1 MQRYFGKIIG
11 RQVLLEDDDVF
22 HLTRVM
28 RAKVGDKIEVV
39 NEGVVYLAQINRFKP
54 LEIDVVRR
62 LKENNE
68 LPNNVILIASLLKG
82 DKMDLVLQKA
92 TELGVSEIVLLETE
106 RTVVKF
112 KKDDREVKI
121 ERFNKILKEAA
132 EQSRR
137 SVIPHLFRIIDFD
150 RLHDIEADVK
160 MIAYEEESGPT
171 NSFNKIVDSIKPGQ
185 KVAILIGPEGG
196 FAEHEVEIA
205 MHHGYKKVSLGKRI
219 LRAETATFYALSVI
233 ANRLEKKNA

>member
-28 RAKVGDKIEVV
+28 RAKVGEKIEVV

-68 LPNNVILIASLLKG
+68 LPNKVVLIASLLKG
-82 DKMDLVLQKA
+82 EKMDLVLQKA
-92 TELGVSEIVLLETE
+92 TELGVFEIVLLQTE

-112 KKDDREVKI
+112 KKDEKEVKL
-121 ERFNKILKEAA
+121 ERFNRILKEAA

-137 SVIPHLFRIIDFD
+137 SVIPHLYRIIDFA
-150 RLHDIEADVK
+150 RLREIEADVK
-160 MIAYEEESGPT
+160 MIAYEGEEGPT
-171 NSFNKIVDSIKPGQ
+171 KSFNKIVESIKSEQ
-185 KVAILIGPEGG
+185 TIAILIGPEGG
-196 FAEHEVEIA
+196 FADHEVEIA
-205 MHHGYKKVSLGKRI
+205 IQRGYKKVSLGKRI
-219 LRAETATFYALSVI
+219 LRAETASFYALSVI
-233 ANRLEKKNA
+233 ANQLEKK

>member
-11 RQVLLEDDDVF
+11 RQVLLEDDDIF

-28 RAKVGDKIEVV
+28 RAKVGEKIEVV

-54 LEIDVVRR
+54 LEIDVIRR

-68 LPNNVILIASLLKG
+68 LPNKIILIAALLKG

-92 TELGVSEIVLLETE
+92 TELGVSEIVLLQTE
-106 RTVVKF
+106 RTVVRF
-112 KKDDREVKI
+112 KKDDRDIKL
-121 ERFNKILKEAA
+121 ERFSKILKEAA

-137 SVIPHLFRIIDFD
+137 SVIPHLYRIISFD
-150 RLHDIEADVK
+150 QLRDVDADIK
-160 MIAYEEESGPT
+160 MIAYEEEAGPT
-171 NSFNKIVDSIKPGQ
+171 NSFNKIVESIKPGK
-185 KVAILIGPEGG
+185 KVALLIGPEGG

-205 MHHGYKKVSLGKRI
+205 LHHGYKKVSLGKRI
-219 LRAETATFYALSVI
+219 LRAETASFYALSVI
-233 ANRLEKKNA
+233 ANYLEKKNA

>member
-39 NEGVVYLAQINRFKP
+39 NEGVVYVAQINRFKP

-68 LPNNVILIASLLKG
+68 LPNNVVLIASLLKG

-112 KKDDREVKI
+112 KKDDRELKI

-137 SVIPHLFRIIDFD
+137 SVIPHLFRIITFD
-150 RLHDIEADVK
+150 QLRDIDANVK
-160 MIAYEEESGPT
+160 MIAYEEEAGAT

-185 KVAILIGPEGG
+185 KVAVLIGPEGG

-205 MHHGYKKVSLGKRI
+205 MNNGYKKVSLGKRI
-219 LRAETATFYALSVI
+219 LRAETASFYALSVI

>member
-39 NEGVVYLAQINRFKP
+39 NEGVVYVAQINRFKP

-68 LPNNVILIASLLKG
+68 LPNNVVLIASLLKG

-112 KKDDREVKI
+112 KKDDRELKI

-137 SVIPHLFRIIDFD
+137 SVIPHLFRIITFD
-150 RLHDIEADVK
+150 QLRDIDANVK
-160 MIAYEEESGPT
+160 MIAYEEEAGAT

-185 KVAILIGPEGG
+185 KVAVLIGPEGG

-205 MHHGYKKVSLGKRI
+205 MHNGYKKVSLGKRI
-219 LRAETATFYALSVI
+219 LRAETASFYALSVI

>member
-11 RQVLLEDDDVF
+11 RQVLLEDDDIF

-28 RAKVGDKIEVV
+28 RAKVGEKIEVV
-39 NEGVVYLAQINRFKP
+39 NEGIVYLAQINRFKP
-54 LEIDVVRR
+54 LEIDVIRR

-68 LPNNVILIASLLKG
+68 LPNNIILIAALLKG
-82 DKMDLVLQKA
+82 EKMDMVLQKA

-112 KKDDREVKI
+112 KKDDKDI
-121 ERFNKILKEAA
+121 KLERFNKILKEAA

-137 SVIPHLFRIIDFD
+137 SVIPHLYRIISFD
-150 RLHDIEADVK
+150 QLRDVDADIK
-160 MIAYEEESGPT
+160 MIAYEEEAGPT
-171 NSFNKIVDSIKPGQ
+171 NSFNKIVESIKPGK
-185 KVAILIGPEGG
+185 KVALLIGPEGG

-205 MHHGYKKVSLGKRI
+205 LHHCYKKVSLGKRI
-219 LRAETATFYALSVI
+219 LRAETASFYALSVI
-233 ANRLEKKNA
+233 ANYLEKKNA